1 MKKHFVILT
10 LISVILIVSPFHSTT
25 ADESDYY
32 KKVQMGLTNFEKVYG
47 QINKHYVEEFDPYE
61 FIRAGIDGML
71 NKLDPYTVFIE
82 PESDINLRIITT
94 GKYGGLGMEIGMRN
108 KKVTIISPMDNSPAK
123 RAGIRAGDI
132 IEKINGI
139 PVSTLSTQKVSTLLR
154 GPIGTDVKLAI
165 SRKGYAGEINMIIT
179 RAEILIE
186 DVNYYDFVDDNIA
199 YVRLTGFTDKAG
211 DEMKAAIKGLQ
222 KQNEI
227 EGFILDLRGN
237 SGGLLESAV
246 EVANVFLPDNTPVV
260 STKGFRDGEHVFHTT
275 SNPYLPDVPM
285 VVLVDGGSAS
295 ASEIVAGALQDL
307 DRAIILG
314 TETFG
319 KGLVQKVYT
328 IDNSLNTKLKITTA
342 KYYIPSGRCIQKY
355 DYTKNNGVFHSEDSL
370 IIEKEDPP
378 AEFYT
383 INKRK
388 VFEKGG
394 ISPDINIKDSDLSN
408 LVFEL
413 YRQSVFFN
421 FSVNFNQKN
430 PNWPGEF
437 EISDKILNEF
447 YSYLDEIEFTYKV
460 EGEENLE
467 KFIDTA
473 EKNKT
478 SDNLIDTAK
487 DLLKELQA
495 FKKTDLKNH
504 REEIRKALLAEI
516 ADKYFDNHTR
526 IKFSLKN
533 DIQLKSALE
542 VLNNQKEYNKILAI
556 N

>member
-1 MKKHFVILT
+1 MKKQALILT
-10 LISVILIVSPFHSTT
+10 ILSLILIVTPIHVTT

-32 KKVQMGLTNFEKVYG
+32 KKIQKGLTNFEKVYN
-47 QINKHYVEEFDPYE
+47 QINKQYVEEFDPYE
-61 FIRAGIDGML
+61 FVRAGIDGML
-71 NKLDPYTVFIE
+71 KKLDPYTVFIE
-82 PESDINLRIITT
+82 PESEINLKIITT

-139 PVSTLSTQKVSTLLR
+139 PVSSLSTQKVSTLLR
-154 GPIGTDVKLAI
+154 GPIGTDVELSV
-165 SRKGYAGEINMIIT
+165 SRNGYAGEIQMSIT
-179 RAEILIE
+179 RSEILIE
-186 DVNYYDFVDDNIA
+186 DVNYYDFIEDKTA

-211 DEMKAAIKGLQ
+211 DELKSAIKDMQ
-222 KQNEI
+222 KQQKI
-227 EGFILDLRGN
+227 DGFILDLRGN

-246 EVANVFLPDNTPVV
+246 EVANVFLPENTPVV
-260 STKGFRDGEHVFHTT
+260 STKGFRDGEHAFRTS
-275 SNPYLPDVPM
+275 SNPYLPNVPM

-319 KGLVQKVYT
+319 KGLVQKVYN
-328 IDNSLNTKLKITTA
+328 IDKSMNTKLKITTA

-355 DYTKNNGVFHSEDSL
+355 DYTKDNGVFHPEDTL
-370 IIEKEDPP
+370 ITEEKLPD
-378 AEFYT
+378 EFYT

-394 ISPDINIKDSDLSN
+394 ISPDLNIEDSELSN

-421 FSVNFNQKN
+421 FSVKYNQEN
-430 PNWPGEF
+430 PSWSGELG
-437 EISDKILNEF
+437 INDKILNEF
-447 YSYLDEIEFTYKV
+447 YTYLNEVEFSYKV
-460 EGEENLE
+460 EGEENIE
-467 KFIDTA
+467 KFIETA

-478 SDNLIDTAK
+478 NPDLIESAKNLIQG
-487 DLLKELQA
+487 LQT
-495 FKKTDLKNH
+495 FKKEDLENH
-504 REEIRKALLAEI
+504 REEIRNALLAEI

-526 IKFSLKN
+526 IKYSLKN
-533 DIQLKSALE
+533 DIQLKSAME

>member
-1 MKKHFVILT
+1 MKKPFVILT
-10 LISVILIVSPFHSTT
+10 ILSLVLIITPIHVTT
-25 ADESDYY
+25 ADETDFY
-32 KKVQMGLTNFEKVYG
+32 KKVQKGLTNFEKVYS
-47 QINKHYVEEFDPYE
+47 QINQHYVEEFDPYE
-61 FIRAGIDGML
+61 FVRAGIDGML
-71 NKLDPYTVFIE
+71 KKLDPYTVFIE

-139 PVSTLSTQKVSTLLR
+139 AVSSMSTQKVSTLLR
-154 GPIGTDVKLAI
+154 GPIGTDIELSV
-165 SRKGYAGEINMIIT
+165 SRNGYAGEILMNIT

-186 DVNYYDFVDDNIA
+186 DVNYYDFMEDQTA
-199 YVRLTGFTDKAG
+199 YVRLTGFTDKAS
-211 DEMKAAIKGLQ
+211 DELKSAIKDLQ
-222 KQNEI
+222 ERKEI
-227 EGFILDLRGN
+227 KGFILDLRGN

-246 EVANVFLPDNTPVV
+246 EVANVFLPENTPVV
-260 STKGFRDGEHVFHTT
+260 STKGFRDGEHEFRTTFH
-275 SNPYLPDVPM
+275 PYLPNVPL

-319 KGLVQKVYT
+319 KGLVQKVYN

-355 DYTKNNGVFHSEDSL
+355 DYTKGNGLFSPADTTTSDE
-370 IIEKEDPP
+370 IIP

-394 ISPDINIKDSDLSN
+394 ISPDLNIEDSELSN

-413 YRQSVFFN
+413 YRQSAFFN
-421 FSVNFNQKN
+421 FSVKHQQEN
-430 PNWPGEF
+430 PNWAGEF
-437 EISDKILNEF
+437 KIAEPILNDF
-447 YSYLDEIEFTYKV
+447 YSYLSEIDFTYKV

-467 KFIDTA
+467 KFIEIA

-478 SDNLIDTAK
+478 NQSLIESAK
-487 DLLKELQA
+487 DLLKRLQT
-495 FKKTDLKNH
+495 FKNEDLENH
-504 REEIRKALLAEI
+504 REEIRNALLAEI

-526 IKFSLKN
+526 IKYSLQN

-542 VLNNQKEYNKILAI
+542 VLNNQIEYNKILAI

>member
-1 MKKHFVILT
+1 MKKHIILLT
-10 LISVILIVSPFHSTT
+10 FLSLILIITPIHITT
-25 ADESDYY
+25 ADETDFY
-32 KKVQMGLTNFEKVYG
+32 KKVQKGLTNFEKVYK
-47 QINKHYVEEFDPYE
+47 QINMHYVEEFDPYE
-61 FIRAGIDGML
+61 FVRAGIDGML
-71 NKLDPYTVFIE
+71 KKLDPYTVFIE
-82 PESDINLRIITT
+82 PESDINLKIITT

-108 KKVTIISPMDNSPAK
+108 KKITVISPMDNSPAK

-132 IEKINGI
+132 IEKIDGI
-139 PVSTLSTQKVSTLLR
+139 PVSSLSTQKVSTLLR
-154 GPIGTDVKLAI
+154 GPVGTDIELTI
-165 SRKGYAGEINMIIT
+165 SRNGSAGEISMQIT

-186 DVNYYDFVDDNIA
+186 DVNYSDFIDNNIA

-211 DEMKAAIKGLQ
+211 EELINAIKNL
-222 KQNEI
+222 KEKKEI

-246 EVANVFLPDNTPVV
+246 EVANVFLHKDIPVV
-260 STKGFRDGEHVFHTT
+260 STKGFRDGEHEFKTV
-275 SNPYLPDVPM
+275 SNPHLPDVPL

-319 KGLVQKVYT
+319 KGLVQKVYN
-328 IDNSLNTKLKITTA
+328 IDNAINTKLKITTA

-355 DYTKNNGVFHSEDSL
+355 DYTKDNGIFVPKDTSNSDNEFPH
-370 IIEKEDPP
+370 
-378 AEFYT
+378 EFYT

-394 ISPDINIKDSDLSN
+394 ISPDLNIEDSELSN

-421 FSVNFNQKN
+421 FSVKYQQEN
-430 PNWPGEF
+430 PKWVGNF
-437 EISDKILNEF
+437 EITDQILDEF
-447 YSYLDEIEFTYKV
+447 YSYIYQLDFKYKI
-460 EGEENLE
+460 EGEKNLE
-467 KFIDTA
+467 KFIETS

-478 SDNLIDTAK
+478 S
-487 DLLKELQA
+487 KELIESAKILLDSLQN
-495 FKKTDLKNH
+495 FKNEDLKNH
-504 REEIRKALLAEI
+504 KDEIRNALLAEV

-526 IKFSLKN
+526 IKYSIQN

-542 VLNNQKEYNKILAI
+542 VLNNQNEYNKILAI

>member
-1 MKKHFVILT
+1 MKRPFIILT
-10 LISVILIVSPFHSTT
+10 FVSLILIISPIHITT
-25 ADESDYY
+25 ADETDFY
-32 KKVQMGLTNFEKVYG
+32 KKVQKGLTNFENVYKK
-47 QINKHYVEEFDPYE
+47 INMHYVEEFDPYE
-61 FIRAGIDGML
+61 FVRAGIDGML
-71 NKLDPYTVFIE
+71 KKLDPYTVFIE
-82 PESDINLRIITT
+82 PEADINLKIITT

-108 KKVTIISPMDNSPAK
+108 KKITVISPMDNSPAK

-139 PVSTLSTQKVSTLLR
+139 SVSTLSTQKVSTLLR
-154 GPIGTDVKLAI
+154 GPVGTNVELSIG
-165 SRKGYAGEINMIIT
+165 RNGYDGEILMNIT
-179 RAEILIE
+179 RSEILIE
-186 DVNYYDFVDDNIA
+186 DVNYSDFIDNKTA
-199 YVRLTGFTDKAG
+199 YIRLTGFTDKAS
-211 DEMKAAIKGLQ
+211 EELINAIKRL
-222 KQNEI
+222 KEKHEI
-227 EGFILDLRGN
+227 ESFILDLRGN

-246 EVANVFLPDNTPVV
+246 QVANVFLPKDTPVV
-260 STKGFRDGEHVFHTT
+260 STKGFRDGEHEFRTT
-275 SNPYLPDVPM
+275 SNPLLLNIPM

-319 KGLVQKVYT
+319 KGLVQKIYNVDNT
-328 IDNSLNTKLKITTA
+328 INTKLKITTA

-355 DYTKNNGVFHSEDSL
+355 DYTKDNGVFVPKDTNVSDDEFH
-370 IIEKEDPP
+370 P
-378 AEFYT
+378 EFYT

-394 ISPDINIKDSDLSN
+394 ISPDLNIENSELSN

-421 FSVNFNQKN
+421 FSVKYQQEN
-430 PNWPGEF
+430 PILIGEF
-437 EISDKILNEF
+437 EISDQILDEF
-447 YSYLDEIEFTYKV
+447 YIYLDEIDFSYKI

-467 KFIDTA
+467 KFIETT

-478 SDNLIDTAK
+478 SK
-487 DLLKELQA
+487 DLIESAKNLLDKLQT
-495 FKKTDLKNH
+495 FKKKDLKNKK
-504 REEIRKALLAEI
+504 EEIRISLLAEI

-526 IKFSLKN
+526 IKYSLQN
-533 DIQLKSALE
+533 DLQLKSALE
-542 VLNNQKEYNKILAI
+542 VLNNKTEYKKILAI

>member
-1 MKKHFVILT
+1 MKKQALILT
-10 LISVILIVSPFHSTT
+10 ILSLILIVTPIHVTT

-32 KKVQMGLTNFEKVYG
+32 KKIQKGLTNFEKVYN

-61 FIRAGIDGML
+61 FVRAGIDGML
-71 NKLDPYTVFIE
+71 KKLDPYTVFIE
-82 PESDINLRIITT
+82 PESEINLKIITT

-139 PVSTLSTQKVSTLLR
+139 PVSSLSTQKVSTLLR
-154 GPIGTDVKLAI
+154 GPIGTDVELSV
-165 SRKGYAGEINMIIT
+165 SRNGYAGEIQMSIT
-179 RAEILIE
+179 RSEILIE
-186 DVNYYDFVDDNIA
+186 DVNYYDFIEDKTA

-211 DEMKAAIKGLQ
+211 DELKSAIKDMQ
-222 KQNEI
+222 KQQKI
-227 EGFILDLRGN
+227 DGFILDLRGN

-246 EVANVFLPDNTPVV
+246 EVANVFLPENTPVV
-260 STKGFRDGEHVFHTT
+260 STKGFRDGEHAFRTS
-275 SNPYLPDVPM
+275 SNPYLPNVPM

-319 KGLVQKVYT
+319 KGLVQKVYN

-355 DYTKNNGVFHSEDSL
+355 DYTKDNGVFHPEDTL
-370 IIEKEDPP
+370 ITEEKLPD
-378 AEFYT
+378 EFYT

-394 ISPDINIKDSDLSN
+394 ISPDLNIEDSELSN

-421 FSVNFNQKN
+421 FSVKYNQEN
-430 PNWPGEF
+430 PSWSGELG
-437 EISDKILNEF
+437 INDKILNEF
-447 YSYLDEIEFTYKV
+447 YTYLNEVEFSYKV
-460 EGEENLE
+460 EGEENIE
-467 KFIDTA
+467 KFIETA

-478 SDNLIDTAK
+478 NPDLIESAKNLIQG
-487 DLLKELQA
+487 LQT
-495 FKKTDLKNH
+495 FKKEDLENH
-504 REEIRKALLAEI
+504 REEIRNALLAEI

-526 IKFSLKN
+526 IKYSLKN
-533 DIQLKSALE
+533 DIQLKSAME